1 MSRLETLSGEA
12 KLIADTVD
20 DIAEEYDHE
29 YWLECAKADER
40 PVELW
45 ETLCEQGFVG
55 VNIPEEYGGTAFD
68 MYGTSIFLERLAS
81 HGIYLGDL
89 IPTAVMG
96 PIAIREHAPEAL
108 KERLLPAIAAGD
120 LKLSYGI
127 TEPDSGTNTYKI
139 RTTIERDGDEYVIN
153 GQKTFVTNFAD
164 TDYIQLV
171 GRTTPYE
178 AVKDDDKRKGITSVI
193 VPTDANGISYD
204 PLDLDM
210 TQTDEEYSV
219 HFDDVRAPVDNRL
232 GDEDEAFHQLFSSL
246 NPERIAVS
254 AIVLGLG
261 RFALERGVDYAKER
275 EVWDVPIGSHQGVQH
290 PLARAKVDLELAT
303 LATDR
308 AAEAVDANNDLAG
321 PLSNVAKLAAS
332 EAADQA
338 VDTAIQ
344 VHGGNGFSR
353 HYGVINVADWVRHMR
368 VAPVN
373 NEVVLSYIAT
383 NVLGLPRSY

>member
-1 MSRLETLSGEA
+1 MGRLESLSGEA

-20 DIAEEYDHE
+20 EIAGEYDHE
-29 YWLECAKADER
+29 YWLACARADER

-108 KERLLPAIAAGD
+108 KERLLPAIAAGE
-120 LKLSYGI
+120 LTLSYGI
-127 TEPDSGTNTYKI
+127 TEPDSGTNTYKM
-139 RTTIERDGDEYVIN
+139 RTAIERDGDEYVIN
-153 GQKTFVTNFAD
+153 GQKTFVTNFAE

-178 AVKDDDKRKGITSVI
+178 AVRDGDKRKGITSVI
-193 VPTDANGISYD
+193 VPTDADGISYD

-210 TQTDEEYSV
+210 TQTDEEYAV

-232 GDEDEAFHQLFSSL
+232 GDEGEAFHQLFSSL

-275 EVWDVPIGSHQGVQH
+275 EVWDAPIGSHQGVQH

-321 PLSNVAKLAAS
+321 PLSNVAKFAAS